1 MQKKL
6 IAAAIAGLVAV
17 PALAQTNVTISGR
30 MSEGYE
36 NYKLSGT
43 ATGTKASAEN
53 KISDQSS
60 RIRFNAVE
68 DLGNG
73 LQAWGQLELRANLDN
88 GSLGNLANTNN
99 GNTGMGLMSKT
110 FGKITLGHWDVH
122 YDEIE
127 NNIGGTRAGSLQ
139 TNLGNGIMS
148 QVGRGVRP
156 AVVGGVPGAAPST
169 SIANATR
176 TSNLVMWDSPNWNG
190 VTARLAYSTKWQ
202 SVPIA
207 DLVNG
212 NLQGDEGTGVRG
224 INGKNPGGG
233 NAWTGAVRYNNGG
246 IAAGLSYWR
255 ANSED
260 RNCGDALA
268 ALPTACGDQR
278 SWRVWGGYTFGF
290 GLKVGLAYDR
300 SKIKTGFVNNNPKRG
315 AWELP
320 ISYEFGPSKVY
331 LSYAR
336 AGKITG
342 ADAVFIDSSK
352 TKATAWM
359 LGYDYAFSKRTS
371 AGIFYSKL
379 KNNDKVNYNF
389 FGLGS
394 SNATATQDG
403 GAGADARQLYIGVA
417 HNF

>member
-6 IAAAIAGLVAV
+6 IVAAIAGLVAV
-17 PALAQTNVTISGR
+17 PALAQNSVTISGR
-30 MSEGYE
+30 MAEGYE

-43 ATGTKASAEN
+43 AAGLKSSNEN
-53 KISDQSS
+53 RLSDQSS
-60 RIRFNAVE
+60 RIRFAAVE

-88 GSLGNLANTNN
+88 ASLGNLAGTNN

-148 QVGRGVRP
+148 QVGQRTLAGPGVVAGTGP
-156 AVVGGVPGAAPST
+156 IN
-169 SIANATR
+169 IANATR
-176 TSNLVMWDSPNWNG
+176 TQNLVMWDSPNWNG
-190 VTARLAYSTKWQ
+190 VTARLGYSTGWEYAGGLN
-202 SVPIA
+202 SV
-207 DLVNG
+207 
-212 NLQGDEGTGVRG
+212 DEGTGVRNVG
-224 INGKNPGGG
+224 TANPGGG

-260 RNCGDALA
+260 RGCGGMVAGN
-268 ALPTACGDQR
+268 PVFCEDQR

-290 GLKVGLAYDR
+290 GLKIGLAYDR
-300 SKIKTGFVNNNPKRG
+300 SKIKTGFDNQNPKRS

-320 ISYEFGPSKVY
+320 VSYEFGANKVY

-336 AGKITG
+336 AGKLSGIG
-342 ADAVFIDSSK
+342 DSSG
-352 TKATAWM
+352 TKASAWM

-371 AGIFYSKL
+371 MGIFYTKL
-379 KNNDKVNYNF
+379 KNDKNINYNLY
-389 FGLGS
+389 GLGS
-394 SNATATQDG
+394 SNSTGTESG
-403 GAGADARQLYIGVA
+403 GPGADARQIYIGVA